1 MIEGDSYR
9 KELEVS
15 FHKTIKKVTE
25 DIESLKFNTAI
36 AAMMALLN
44 DIQDVGTIN
53 RKEYTDLLIMLNP
66 FAPHVTE
73 EIYQLL
79 GNQDM
84 ITHSSWVQ
92 YDESK
97 CVENTVEIALQ
108 VNGKLKSKLMIP
120 ADVAKDEVLALAK
133 NNEKIKEILADKTI
147 VKEIYV
153 PGKIVNIVV
162 R

>member
-1 MIEGDSYR
+1 MI
-9 KELEVS
+9 
-15 FHKTIKKVTE
+15 H
-25 DIESLKFNTAI
+25 
-36 AAMMALLN
+36 
-44 DIQDVGTIN
+44 
-53 RKEYTDLLIMLNP
+53 
-66 FAPHVTE
+66 
-73 EIYQLL
+73 
-79 GNQDM
+79 
-84 ITHSSWVQ
+84 
-92 YDESK
+92 DESK

>member
-1 MIEGDSYR
+1 
-9 KELEVS
+9 
-15 FHKTIKKVTE
+15 
-25 DIESLKFNTAI
+25 
-36 AAMMALLN
+36 
-44 DIQDVGTIN
+44 
-53 RKEYTDLLIMLNP
+53 MLNP

-84 ITHSSWVQ
+84 IAHSSWVQ

-120 ADVAKDEVLALAK
+120 ADADHFRVSVEVHVSPQFLSWIISLGDDV
-133 NNEKIKEILADKTI
+133 KIIGPEDVVERMREEIRRLSRQYG
-147 VKEIYV
+147 E
-153 PGKIVNIVV
+153 
-162 R
+162 